1 MYQYLIKSIIFF
13 FCFSL
18 ILLIGCQSNYSTF
31 GVDKI
36 SKRTS
41 DFDLCFPINY
51 QRLFKASDK
60 IRFNYVKEIKEEIIK
75 RELDCNSRFEA
86 DKITHA
92 AGDAHRSIE
101 EMDLDRL
108 NKEVLNNKN
117 ICRNEPILTNC
128 N

>member
-1 MYQYLIKSIIFF
+1 MYQYLIKPIAFF
-13 FCFSL
+13 FSL
-18 ILLIGCQSNYSTF
+18 MLLMSCQSHYSTY
-31 GVDKI
+31 GVDEI

-41 DFDLCFPINY
+41 DFDLCFPVNY
-51 QRLFKASDK
+51 QRLFNAPK
-60 IRFNYVKEIKEEIIK
+60 IVRFNYVKEIKEEIIK

-86 DKITHA
+86 DKITHSE
-92 AGDAHRSIE
+92 GDQHRHIE

-108 NKEVLNNKN
+108 NKEVIENKN

>member
-1 MYQYLIKSIIFF
+1 MYQYLIKTVA
-13 FCFSL
+13 FCFGL
-18 ILLIGCQSNYSTF
+18 VLLMGCQSGYSTY

-36 SKRTS
+36 SKRTN
-41 DFDLCFPINY
+41 DFDLCFPVNY
-51 QRLFKASDK
+51 ERIFNAPE
-60 IRFNYVKEIKEEIIK
+60 IVRFNYIKEIKEEIIR

-86 DKITHA
+86 DKITHSE
-92 AGDAHRSIE
+92 GDQHRHIE

-108 NKEVLNNKN
+108 NKAVIENKN

>member
-1 MYQYLIKSIIFF
+1 MYQYLIKPIA

-18 ILLIGCQSNYSTF
+18 MLLMSCQSQYSTY

-41 DFDLCFPINY
+41 DFDLCFPVNY
-51 QRLFKASDK
+51 QRLFNAPK
-60 IRFNYVKEIKEEIIK
+60 IVRFNYVKEIKEEIIK

-86 DKITHA
+86 DKITHSE
-92 AGDAHRSIE
+92 GDQHRHIE

-108 NKEVLNNKN
+108 NKKVIENKD

>member
-1 MYQYLIKSIIFF
+1 MYQYLIKPVAFGF
-13 FCFSL
+13 GLML
-18 ILLIGCQSNYSTF
+18 IMGCQSGYSTY

-41 DFDLCFPINY
+41 DFDLRFPVNY
-51 QRLFKASDK
+51 QKLFDAPE
-60 IRFNYVKEIKEEIIK
+60 IVRFNYVKEIKEEIIK

-86 DKITHA
+86 DKITHSE
-92 AGDAHRSIE
+92 GNAHRHIE
-101 EMDLDRL
+101 EMDLERL
-108 NKEVLNNKN
+108 NKEVIENKN

>member
-1 MYQYLIKSIIFF
+1 MYQYLIKTVAL
-13 FCFSL
+13 CVGL
-18 ILLIGCQSNYSTF
+18 MLLTGCQSGYSIY

-41 DFDLCFPINY
+41 DFDLCFPVNY
-51 QRLFKASDK
+51 ERLFSAPE
-60 IRFNYVKEIKEEIIK
+60 IVRLNYVKEIREEIIK

-86 DKITHA
+86 DKITHSE
-92 AGDAHRSIE
+92 GEQHRHIE

-108 NKEVLNNKN
+108 NKEVIENKN

>member
-1 MYQYLIKSIIFF
+1 MFQYSIKATL
-13 FCFSL
+13 CFG
-18 ILLIGCQSNYSTF
+18 LLLLMGCQSNYLSY

-36 SKRTS
+36 NKRTT
-41 DFDLCFPINY
+41 DFDLCFPVNY
-51 QRLFKASDK
+51 QRLFNAPEKV
-60 IRFNYVKEIKEEIIK
+60 RFNYVKEIKEEIIK

-92 AGDAHRSIE
+92 VGDAHRSIE

-108 NKEVLNNKN
+108 NKEVIENKN
-117 ICRNEPILTNC
+117 ICRNEPTLTNC

>member
-1 MYQYLIKSIIFF
+1 M
-13 FCFSL
+13 
-18 ILLIGCQSNYSTF
+18 LLMSCQSHYSTY
-31 GVDKI
+31 GVDEI

-41 DFDLCFPINY
+41 DFDLCFPVNY
-51 QRLFKASDK
+51 QRLFNAPK
-60 IRFNYVKEIKEEIIK
+60 IVRFNYVKEIKEEIIK

-86 DKITHA
+86 DKITHSE
-92 AGDAHRSIE
+92 GDQHRHIE

-108 NKEVLNNKN
+108 NKEVIENKN

>member
-1 MYQYLIKSIIFF
+1 MYQYLIKPIA

-18 ILLIGCQSNYSTF
+18 MLLMSCQSNYSTY

-41 DFDLCFPINY
+41 DFDLCFPVNY
-51 QRLFKASDK
+51 QRLFNAPK
-60 IRFNYVKEIKEEIIK
+60 IVRFNYVKEIKEEIIK

-86 DKITHA
+86 DKITHSE
-92 AGDAHRSIE
+92 GDQHRHIE

-108 NKEVLNNKN
+108 NKEVIENKN

>member
-1 MYQYLIKSIIFF
+1 MYQYLIKPIA

-18 ILLIGCQSNYSTF
+18 MLLMSCQSQYSTY

-41 DFDLCFPINY
+41 DFDLCFPMNY
-51 QRLFKASDK
+51 QRLFNMPK
-60 IRFNYVKEIKEEIIK
+60 IVRFNYVKEIKEEIIK

-86 DKITHA
+86 DKITHSE
-92 AGDAHRSIE
+92 GDQHRHIE

-108 NKEVLNNKN
+108 NKEVIENKN

>member
-1 MYQYLIKSIIFF
+1 MYQYLIKPVA
-13 FCFSL
+13 FSFGLML
-18 ILLIGCQSNYSTF
+18 IMGCQSGYSTY

-51 QRLFKASDK
+51 QKLFDAPE
-60 IRFNYVKEIKEEIIK
+60 IVRFNYVKEIKEEIIK

-86 DKITHA
+86 DKITHSE
-92 AGDAHRSIE
+92 GNAHRHIE
-101 EMDLDRL
+101 EMDLERL
-108 NKEVLNNKN
+108 NKEVIENKN
-117 ICRNEPILTNC
+117 ICRNEPRLTNC

>member
-1 MYQYLIKSIIFF
+1 MYQYLIKPIAFF
-13 FCFSL
+13 FSL
-18 ILLIGCQSNYSTF
+18 MLLMSCQSHYSTY
-31 GVDKI
+31 GVDEI

-41 DFDLCFPINY
+41 DFDLCFPVNY
-51 QRLFKASDK
+51 QRLFNAPK
-60 IRFNYVKEIKEEIIK
+60 IVRFNYVKEIKEEIIK

-86 DKITHA
+86 DKITHSE
-92 AGDAHRSIE
+92 GDQHRHIE

-108 NKEVLNNKN
+108 NKEVIENND

>member
-1 MYQYLIKSIIFF
+1 MYQYLIKTVA
-13 FCFSL
+13 FCFGL
-18 ILLIGCQSNYSTF
+18 VLLMGCQSGYSTY

-36 SKRTS
+36 SKRTN
-41 DFDLCFPINY
+41 DFDLCFPVNY
-51 QRLFKASDK
+51 ERLFNAPEMV
-60 IRFNYVKEIKEEIIK
+60 RFNYIKEVKEEIIR

-92 AGDAHRSIE
+92 QGNAHRHIE
-101 EMDLDRL
+101 EMDLERL
-108 NKEVLNNKN
+108 NKEVIENKN

>member
-1 MYQYLIKSIIFF
+1 MYQYLIKPIA

-18 ILLIGCQSNYSTF
+18 MLLMSCQSQYSTY

-41 DFDLCFPINY
+41 DFDLCFPMNY
-51 QRLFKASDK
+51 QRLFNAPK
-60 IRFNYVKEIKEEIIK
+60 IVRFNYVKEIKEEIIK

-86 DKITHA
+86 DKITHSE
-92 AGDAHRSIE
+92 GDQHRHIE

-108 NKEVLNNKN
+108 NKEVIENKN

>member
-1 MYQYLIKSIIFF
+1 MYQYLIKPVA
-13 FCFSL
+13 FSFGLML
-18 ILLIGCQSNYSTF
+18 IMGCQSGYSTY

-51 QRLFKASDK
+51 QKLFDAPE
-60 IRFNYVKEIKEEIIK
+60 IVRFNYVKEIKEEIIR

-86 DKITHA
+86 DKITHSE
-92 AGDAHRSIE
+92 GNAHRHIE
-101 EMDLDRL
+101 EMDLERL
-108 NKEVLNNKN
+108 NKEVIENKN

>member
-1 MYQYLIKSIIFF
+1 MYQYLIKTVA
-13 FCFSL
+13 FCFGL
-18 ILLIGCQSNYSTF
+18 VLLMGCQSGYSTY

-41 DFDLCFPINY
+41 DFDLCFPVNY
-51 QRLFKASDK
+51 QKLFDAPE
-60 IRFNYVKEIKEEIIK
+60 IVRFNYVKEIKEEIIK

-86 DKITHA
+86 DKITHSE
-92 AGDAHRSIE
+92 GDAHRHIE

-108 NKEVLNNKN
+108 NKEVIENKN

>member
-1 MYQYLIKSIIFF
+1 MYQYLIKPIAFF
-13 FCFSL
+13 FSL
-18 ILLIGCQSNYSTF
+18 MLLMSCQSQYSTY
-31 GVDKI
+31 GVDEI

-41 DFDLCFPINY
+41 DFDLCFPVNY
-51 QRLFKASDK
+51 QRLFNAPK
-60 IRFNYVKEIKEEIIK
+60 IVRFNYVKEIKEEIIK

-86 DKITHA
+86 DKITHSE
-92 AGDAHRSIE
+92 GNAHRHIE

-108 NKEVLNNKN
+108 NKEVIENKN

>member
-1 MYQYLIKSIIFF
+1 MYQYLIKPIAFF
-13 FCFSL
+13 FSL
-18 ILLIGCQSNYSTF
+18 MLLMSCQSHYSTY
-31 GVDKI
+31 GVDEI

-41 DFDLCFPINY
+41 DFDLCFPVNY
-51 QRLFKASDK
+51 QRLFNAPK
-60 IRFNYVKEIKEEIIK
+60 IVRFNYVKEIKEEIIK

-86 DKITHA
+86 DKITHSE
-92 AGDAHRSIE
+92 GDAHRHIE

-108 NKEVLNNKN
+108 NKEVIENKN

>member
-1 MYQYLIKSIIFF
+1 MYQYLIKTVV
-13 FCFSL
+13 FCFG
-18 ILLIGCQSNYSTF
+18 IVLLMGCQSGYSTY

-41 DFDLCFPINY
+41 DFDLCFPVNY
-51 QRLFKASDK
+51 EKLFNAPE
-60 IRFNYVKEIKEEIIK
+60 IVRFNYVKEIKEEIIK

-86 DKITHA
+86 DKITHSE
-92 AGDAHRSIE
+92 GNAHRHIE
-101 EMDLDRL
+101 EMDLERL
-108 NKEVLNNKN
+108 NKEVIENKN

>member
-1 MYQYLIKSIIFF
+1 MYQYLIKPIA

-18 ILLIGCQSNYSTF
+18 MLLVSCQSQYSTY

-41 DFDLCFPINY
+41 DFDLCFPMNY
-51 QRLFKASDK
+51 QRLFNAPK
-60 IRFNYVKEIKEEIIK
+60 IVRFNYVKEIKEEIIK
-75 RELDCNSRFEA
+75 RELDCNLRFEA

-92 AGDAHRSIE
+92 EGDAHRHIE

-108 NKEVLNNKN
+108 NKEVIENKN

>member
-1 MYQYLIKSIIFF
+1 MYQYLIKPVAFGF
-13 FCFSL
+13 GLML
-18 ILLIGCQSNYSTF
+18 IMGCQSGYSTY

-51 QRLFKASDK
+51 QKLFDAPEID
-60 IRFNYVKEIKEEIIK
+60 RFNYVKEIKEEIIK

-86 DKITHA
+86 DKITHSE
-92 AGDAHRSIE
+92 GDAHRHIE
-101 EMDLDRL
+101 EMDLERL
-108 NKEVLNNKN
+108 NKEVIENKN

>member
-1 MYQYLIKSIIFF
+1 MYQYLIKPIA

-18 ILLIGCQSNYSTF
+18 MLLMSCQSQYSTY
-31 GVDKI
+31 GGDKI

-41 DFDLCFPINY
+41 DFDLCFPVNY
-51 QRLFKASDK
+51 QRLFNAPK
-60 IRFNYVKEIKEEIIK
+60 IVRFNYVKEIKEEIIK

-92 AGDAHRSIE
+92 EGDQHRHIE

-108 NKEVLNNKN
+108 NKEVIENKN

>member
-1 MYQYLIKSIIFF
+1 MFQYSIKATL
-13 FCFSL
+13 CFG
-18 ILLIGCQSNYSTF
+18 LLLLMGCQSNYLSY

-36 SKRTS
+36 NKRTT
-41 DFDLCFPINY
+41 DFDLCFPVNY
-51 QRLFKASDK
+51 QRLFNAPEKV
-60 IRFNYVKEIKEEIIK
+60 RFNYVKEIKEEIIK

-92 AGDAHRSIE
+92 EGDQHRHIE

-108 NKEVLNNKN
+108 NKEVIENKN

>member
-1 MYQYLIKSIIFF
+1 MYQYLIKPLGFYF
-13 FCFSL
+13 GL
-18 ILLIGCQSNYSTF
+18 ILLMGCQSGYSTF

-51 QRLFKASDK
+51 QKLFDAPEID
-60 IRFNYVKEIKEEIIK
+60 RFNYVKEIKEEIIK

-86 DKITHA
+86 DKITHSE
-92 AGDAHRSIE
+92 GNAHRHIE

-108 NKEVLNNKN
+108 NKAVIENKN

>member
-1 MYQYLIKSIIFF
+1 MYQYLIKPVAFGF
-13 FCFSL
+13 GLML
-18 ILLIGCQSNYSTF
+18 IMGCQSGYSTY

-51 QRLFKASDK
+51 ERLFSAPE
-60 IRFNYVKEIKEEIIK
+60 IVRFNYIKEIKEEVIR
-75 RELDCNSRFEA
+75 RELDCNLRFEA
-86 DKITHA
+86 DKITHSE
-92 AGDAHRSIE
+92 GDQHRHIE

-108 NKEVLNNKN
+108 NKAVIENKN

>member
-1 MYQYLIKSIIFF
+1 MYQYLIKPIA

-18 ILLIGCQSNYSTF
+18 MLLMSCQSHYSTYD
-31 GVDKI
+31 VDKI
-36 SKRTS
+36 SKSTS
-41 DFDLCFPINY
+41 DFDLCFPANY
-51 QRLFKASDK
+51 QRLFNAPK
-60 IRFNYVKEIKEEIIK
+60 IVRFNYIKEIKEEIIK

-86 DKITHA
+86 DRITHA
-92 AGDAHRSIE
+92 LGDAHRSIE

-108 NKEVLNNKN
+108 NKEVIENKN

>member
-1 MYQYLIKSIIFF
+1 MYQYLIKPVAFF
-13 FCFSL
+13 FSL
-18 ILLIGCQSNYSTF
+18 MLLMSCQSVYSTY

-41 DFDLCFPINY
+41 DFDLCFPANY
-51 QRLFKASDK
+51 QRLFNAPK
-60 IRFNYVKEIKEEIIK
+60 IGTFNYIKEIKEEIIK

-86 DKITHA
+86 DKITHSE
-92 AGDAHRSIE
+92 GDAHRHIE
-101 EMDLDRL
+101 EMDLERL
-108 NKEVLNNKN
+108 NKEVIENKN

>member
-1 MYQYLIKSIIFF
+1 MYQYLIKPVAFG
-13 FCFSL
+13 FSL
-18 ILLIGCQSNYSTF
+18 MLVMGCQSGYSTY

-51 QRLFKASDK
+51 QKLFDAPEID
-60 IRFNYVKEIKEEIIK
+60 RFNYVKEIKEEIIK

-86 DKITHA
+86 DKITHSE
-92 AGDAHRSIE
+92 GNAHRHIE
-101 EMDLDRL
+101 EMDLERL
-108 NKEVLNNKN
+108 NKEVIENKN

>member
-1 MYQYLIKSIIFF
+1 MYQYLIKPVAFGF
-13 FCFSL
+13 GLML
-18 ILLIGCQSNYSTF
+18 IMGCQSGYSTY

-51 QRLFKASDK
+51 QKLFDAPEID
-60 IRFNYVKEIKEEIIK
+60 RFNYVKEIKEEIIK

-86 DKITHA
+86 DKITHSE
-92 AGDAHRSIE
+92 GNAHRHIE
-101 EMDLDRL
+101 EMDLERL
-108 NKEVLNNKN
+108 NKEVIENKN

>member
-1 MYQYLIKSIIFF
+1 M
-13 FCFSL
+13 
-18 ILLIGCQSNYSTF
+18 GCQSSYLSY

-36 SKRTS
+36 NKRTS
-41 DFDLCFPINY
+41 DFDLCFPVNY
-51 QRLFKASDK
+51 QRLFNATEKV
-60 IRFNYVKEIKEEIIK
+60 RFNYVKEIKEEIIK
-75 RELDCNSRFEA
+75 RELDCNSRFET

-92 AGDAHRSIE
+92 VGDAHKSIE

-108 NKEVLNNKN
+108 NKEVIENKG